1 MWGRYEGA
9 ILIADMKSRPPE
21 ARYLTQ
27 RKTSPDLGYRGYLGY
42 QGYQGYQPLL
52 GRGRAARTGA
62 SLWLEALGT
71 LGALGQTKALLGK
84 LSQVP

>member
-1 MWGRYEGA
+1 MWGRYVGA
-9 ILIADMKSRPPE
+9 ILILDMKSRPPE

-27 RKTSPDLGYRGYLGY
+27 RKTSPDLGYLGY

-62 SLWLEALGT
+62 SLWLEALGA
-71 LGALGQTKALLGK
+71 LGALGLTKARLGK
-84 LSQVP
+84 LSLVH